1 MLREVTLEK
10 MEAGGAGGAS
20 EVLAWLVAM
29 GAVGRRPANVLAYEA
44 VVPWRCGMGV
54 VAWD

>member
-10 MEAGGAGGAS
+10 MEAGGAGGTS
-20 EVLAWLVAM
+20 EVLAWLVAL
-29 GAVGRRPANVLAYEA
+29 GAVGRRPATVLAYEP